1 MPGMTNDRK
10 AEKTMRPLL
19 PPSLKEWAWPV
30 LLAMAIAGCAS
41 RPAVAPAPAPVP
53 GMELERH
60 HVELGGGVSV
70 DYQIERKIST
80 LNKVSCFAFITGTLN
95 NHSSQVLSR
104 QTVLDFNFF
113 SAGKQVF
120 RDLTSP
126 VRDVQPASGT
136 AFEMVVSPVHKD
148 GCIDYAPIVV
158 TLRRVGGN

>member
-1 MPGMTNDRK
+1 MK
-10 AEKTMRPLL
+10 HLL
-19 PPSLKEWAWPV
+19 SSSFKEWTGPV
-30 LLAMAIAGCAS
+30 LLVIAIAGCAS
-41 RPAVAPAPAPVP
+41 RPAVTPAPAPAAVP

-60 HVELGGGVSV
+60 HVELGGEVSV
-70 DYQIERKIST
+70 DYQIERKISA
-80 LNKVSCFAFITGTLN
+80 LNKISCFAFITGTLN

-126 VRDVQPASGT
+126 VRDVQPTSST

-148 GCIDYAPIVV
+148 GCIEYAPIVV

>member
-1 MPGMTNDRK
+1 MAKGLI
-10 AEKTMRPLL
+10 AEKTMKSLL
-19 PPSLKEWAWPV
+19 SSSLKEWVCLV
-30 LLAMAIAGCAS
+30 LFAMTIAGCANK
-41 RPAVAPAPAPVP
+41 PAVTPVPPPAPAPS
-53 GMELERH
+53 MELERH

-95 NHSSQVLSR
+95 NHSNQGLSR

-126 VRDVQPASGT
+126 VRDVQPGAST
-136 AFEMVVSPVHKD
+136 AFEMVVSPVHKE
-148 GCIDYAPIVV
+148 GCIAYAPIVV
-158 TLRRVGGN
+158 SLRKVVVN